1 MPLGEAPGALDFSPL
16 LGSTTISYVKR
27 ATLTTGEGDTR
38 DASDLISVFTV
49 CDYSR
54 SEYIE
59 VLDEYVCG
67 PLKNGTMGVARAR
80 PGADAGPSVASA
92 AVLGKAT

>member
-1 MPLGEAPGALDFSPL
+1 MPVGEAPGALDFSPL

-59 VLDEYVCG
+59 VLGIRLRPSKKRNDG
-67 PLKNGTMGVARAR
+67 RRSRAAPTRVR
-80 PGADAGPSVASA
+80 PWPVRRY
-92 AVLGKAT
+92 